1 MLHRMGPVT
10 PQTKLADLKARLRNS
25 SRNVDGATRLVRS
38 VQQSLKVEGYDVRE
52 EVLRAALRRVLAAG
66 PR

>member
-1 MLHRMGPVT
+1 MLPCMDPVT
-10 PQTKLADLKARLRNS
+10 PQTKRANPEAKIRNS
-25 SRNVDGATRLVRS
+25 PRNRDSATRLVRS
-38 VQQSLKVEGYDVRE
+38 VQQSLKVEGYEVRE